1 MAPTGPKLRSKTTQ
15 MTPPT
20 EDVPLSC
27 APAGATATVQTTDGN
42 EWKLGKTVVGM
53 HVNAMIFMRALLINE
68 NVDIE
73 QFANLETKTIRQFGR
88 GQTDED
94 DNNVSGFV
102 AVSDVGVAVLFS
114 EVGTARKW
122 ANNPNQVNVERA
134 PSLTYVASGNPQGGR
149 LAVVSTVDMVKLLVN
164 HPHMKDLRDE
174 ASNAYVQ
181 RENGAVEG
189 IVRAVQAATAPT
201 EGQRVLQ
208 NGYHGAIADGESREQ
223 TSTSIGADGML
234 THERLIE
241 RSAVLPGGNV
251 NVQQVQQ
258 DVTPVQQMNQAV
270 ASQPKISFV
279 RMHELQ
285 LELTAQNA
293 ALNIKADDLKS
304 EMELNNNAQNV
315 KDANFQKRRDALE
328 NKRAHMPKKDSRTRK
343 SHPLMDWKPF
353 LTYHNGKWG
362 YKRVKGKQSKN
373 TTSKYMEK
381 QGFNTSID
389 AYTAMEKA
397 NAEYEESLVG
407 TRTEEHTDVAPTPS
421 GSSHMD
427 GVSV

>member
-1 MAPTGPKLRSKTTQ
+1 MQALR
-15 MTPPT
+15 T
-20 EDVPLSC
+20 E
-27 APAGATATVQTTDGN
+27 AG
-42 EWKLGKTVVGM
+42 
-53 HVNAMIFMRALLINE
+53 
-68 NVDIE
+68 
-73 QFANLETKTIRQFGR
+73 
-88 GQTDED
+88 
-94 DNNVSGFV
+94 S
-102 AVSDVGVAVLFS
+102 
-114 EVGTARKW
+114 
-122 ANNPNQVNVERA
+122 
-134 PSLTYVASGNPQGGR
+134 
-149 LAVVSTVDMVKLLVN
+149 
-164 HPHMKDLRDE
+164 
-174 ASNAYVQ
+174 AYIQ
-181 RENGAVEG
+181 REVGAVEG
-189 IVRAVQAATAPT
+189 ITRAMQAAMAPT
-201 EGQRVLQ
+201 DTQRVMQ
-208 NGYHGAIADGESREQ
+208 NGYQGIIVGGENREQ
-223 TSTSIGADGML
+223 ISTTIGADGMPAY
-234 THERLIE
+234 ERLVE
-241 RSAVLPGGNV
+241 RSVVFPDGNV

-270 ASQPKISFV
+270 ASQHKISFV

-315 KDANFQKRRDALE
+315 KDANFQKRLDALE
-328 NKRAHMPKKDSRTRK
+328 NKRAKKDSCTRK

-389 AYTAMEKA
+389 AHTAMEKA

-407 TRTEEHTDVAPTPS
+407 THTEEHADVVPTPS

>member
-1 MAPTGPKLRSKTTQ
+1 
-15 MTPPT
+15 
-20 EDVPLSC
+20 V
-27 APAGATATVQTTDGN
+27 
-42 EWKLGKTVVGM
+42 
-53 HVNAMIFMRALLINE
+53 
-68 NVDIE
+68 
-73 QFANLETKTIRQFGR
+73 
-88 GQTDED
+88 
-94 DNNVSGFV
+94 
-102 AVSDVGVAVLFS
+102 
-114 EVGTARKW
+114 
-122 ANNPNQVNVERA
+122 
-134 PSLTYVASGNPQGGR
+134 QGGTI
-149 LAVVSTVDMVKLLVN
+149 AVVNTVDMVKLLVN
-164 HPHMKDLRDE
+164 HPHMKDLRNE

-181 RENGAVEG
+181 RETGAVEG

-208 NGYHGAIADGESREQ
+208 NGYRGAIADGESREQ
-223 TSTSIGADGML
+223 TSTTIGADGML

-270 ASQPKISFV
+270 LSQPKISFV
-279 RMHELQ
+279 GMHELQ

-293 ALNIKADDLKS
+293 ALNVKADDLKA
-304 EMELNNNAQNV
+304 EMELNN
-315 KDANFQKRRDALE
+315 ANFQRRLDALE
-328 NKRAHMPKKDSRTRK
+328 NKRVRKDSCTRK

-362 YKRVKGKQSKN
+362 YKRVKGKHSKK

-389 AYTAMEKA
+389 AHTAMEKA

-407 TRTEEHTDVAPTPS
+407 THTEEHADVVPTPS

-427 GVSV
+427 DVSV